1 MLDNS
6 AILALP
12 PLREVIGAAKLSAD
26 KRLGQNFLMDIN
38 LTRKIARQVGQGGII
53 LEIGPGPGG
62 LTRALLL
69 EHCVPVVAVEKD
81 PRAVAALQP
90 LVQAAAGRLTVIEGD
105 ALELD
110 VLGFAPPPL
119 WVAGNLPYNVGTAIV
134 LQLFQQIHRVAGM
147 ALMFQRE
154 VAERLA
160 AKPSTPAYGR
170 LSVVAQALCRVEKC
184 FDLPSSAF
192 VPPPSI
198 VSRVVRLIPHADAA
212 VVPLEA
218 LATLTKAA
226 FGQRRKMLRR
236 SLEPLLP
243 RLPPLEDAFLQQRAE
258 DVTVAQYVA
267 LARKLII

>member
-1 MLDNS
+1 VDKS

-12 PLREVIGAAKLSAD
+12 PLREVIGAARLSAD
-26 KRLGQNFLMDIN
+26 KRLGQNFLMDLN
-38 LTRKIARQVGQGGII
+38 LTRKIARQVGQGRVIV
-53 LEIGPGPGG
+53 EIGPGPGG

-69 EHCVPVVAVEKD
+69 EHSGSVFAVEKD

-90 LVQAAAGRLTVIEGD
+90 LVEAAAGRLTVIEGD
-105 ALELD
+105 ALEMD
-110 VLGFAPPPL
+110 VCALAPSPL
-119 WVAGNLPYNVGTAIV
+119 WIAGNLPYNVGTAIV
-134 LQLFQQIHRVAGM
+134 LNLFHKIQHFAGM
-147 ALMFQRE
+147 TLMFQRE

-170 LSVVAQALCRVEKC
+170 LSVVAQALCRIEKC

-198 VSRVVRLIPHADAA
+198 VSRVVRLIPHDEAVSVSLAA
-212 VVPLEA
+212 LE
-218 LATLTKAA
+218 TLTKVA

-243 RLPPLEDAFLQQRAE
+243 RLPRLEEDFLQQRAE
-258 DVTVAQYVA
+258 DVAVAEYVA
-267 LARKLII
+267 LARALII